1 MITFRNLAI
10 TISSA
15 VFFAPLLFAGDLS
28 GYRDFQLGMNLQEA
42 GKQAKMKTSEAK
54 MIHQRP
60 AVIQDLECRPRDF
73 TRSAE
78 SDPVKDLLLSFYKGQ
93 LFPILVNYDRYR
105 TEGMTA
111 EDMLESISPP

>member
-15 VFFAPLLFAGDLS
+15 VFFAPLLSAGDLS
-28 GYRDFQLGMNLQEA
+28 SYRDFQLGMNLQEA

-60 AVIQDLECRPRDF
+60 AVIQDLDYGRALMDHLGLGRF
-73 TRSAE
+73 HLR
-78 SDPVKDLLLSFYKGQ
+78 LLSCLLQVHSKLKVAIAGK
-93 LFPILVNYDRYR
+93 
-105 TEGMTA
+105 
-111 EDMLESISPP
+111 ISGG